1 MEISRATYHME
12 YILYIEIIRMLTSY
26 LELMCF
32 VRVCVDALKP
42 YSRLYFMVMRRIC
55 KTIGLMEIAFICVI
69 KST

>member
-42 YSRLYFMVMRRIC
+42 YVSTSSIIPKTYAMYHVFVLDIYFTKPLV
-55 KTIGLMEIAFICVI
+55 
-69 KST
+69 